1 MILILY
7 YTLPVVADTFIYFY
21 SLEDTNYFCYSLNL
35 FINSNPADIYNFVFK
50 NKSWPFFRR
59 FKKHTS
65 LDNYKKC
72 SSPPAGLLEEKNFLK
87 FRKKWKGKSGIYKLT
102 FLPCRLFTYFGS
114 SKDLGERFK
123 YHYYNTSKE
132 KTFLAL
138 FIKTFC
144 WDSFALTVVEEVP
157 VYSLEERENWY
168 LQTFMPLFNMQIR
181 SNTDPRESGLSPIT
195 KLKISKS
202 LLGKKHT
209 EATRLKMSQN
219 RSGDK
224 NYWHG
229 KILPS
234 VILDAAAELKGT
246 KVYAYD
252 SDTFSLVNGK
262 PFRSL
267 RSTVKILPITMYKLP
282 LVLDTGLEHKGY
294 YYFTTPQSIKP
305 N

>member
-1 MILILY
+1 MYFLFLLFLILILY

-123 YHYYNTSKE
+123 YHYYNTYKST
-132 KTFLAL
+132 TFLAL
-138 FIKTFC
+138 FIK
-144 WDSFALTVVEEVP
+144 
-157 VYSLEERENWY
+157 
-168 LQTFMPLFNMQIR
+168 
-181 SNTDPRESGLSPIT
+181 
-195 KLKISKS
+195 KKIK
-202 LLGKKHT
+202 KKH
-209 EATRLKMSQN
+209 
-219 RSGDK
+219 
-224 NYWHG
+224 
-229 KILPS
+229 
-234 VILDAAAELKGT
+234 
-246 KVYAYD
+246 
-252 SDTFSLVNGK
+252 LVG
-262 PFRSL
+262 
-267 RSTVKILPITMYKLP
+267 IP
-282 LVLDTGLEHKGY
+282 LHLL
-294 YYFTTPQSIKP
+294 
-305 N
+305 